1 MAMRVHEIMHHAV
14 RVPGNFTVTE
24 AARLME
30 KEGLDSVLVDH
41 QHSVGICTER
51 DILRKIVAR
60 GMDPVVTTV
69 VEIMSYP
76 LHSISWDDSVEEAS
90 DRMNELHV
98 RRLVVMEKNAIIGV
112 ISASCIA
119 KNVKYITAR
128 RLASQSWVE
137 EAL

>member
-1 MAMRVHEIMHHAV
+1 MQVHDIMHHVV

-30 KEGLDSVLVDH
+30 KEGVDSVLVEHVDA
-41 QHSVGICTER
+41 VGICTER

-60 GMDPVVTTV
+60 GLDPITTKV
-69 VEIMSYP
+69 SEIMSFP

-90 DRMNELHV
+90 ERMNELNV
-98 RRLVVMEKNAIIGV
+98 RRLVVVDKNTLIGV
-112 ISASCIA
+112 ISATCIA
-119 KNVKYITAR
+119 KNMKYITAR
-128 RLASQSWVE
+128 RLATHGWLE